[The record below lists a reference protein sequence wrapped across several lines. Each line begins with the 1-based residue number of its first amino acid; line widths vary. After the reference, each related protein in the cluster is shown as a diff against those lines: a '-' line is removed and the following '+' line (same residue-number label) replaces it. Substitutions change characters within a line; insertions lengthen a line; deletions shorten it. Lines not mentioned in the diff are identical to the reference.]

1 MSPEA
6 EMFDSAMMKMST
18 TLASVRILAST
29 SFYRF
34 MIDHRSTRPLY
45 LISVISNSWLTT
57 MPITTRRASESNLN
71 ETFSERAVCIKSYC
85 QGHNFEFDSLTI
97 FGHFVDTS
105 WDGALRSIIVM
116 KAWTV
121 LQLIYCHIWHTPD
134 SRHIQ
139 TNFKAT
145 QLLKASFITMF

>member
-1 MSPEA
+1 MSPDA

-57 MPITTRRASESNLN
+57 MPITTRRATESNLN
-71 ETFSERAVCIKSYC
+71 GTFSESTVCSHIFSVTVLSLK
-85 QGHNFEFDSLTI
+85 SLTI